1 MSFFTSLTGLNAATT
16 QLSVTSN
23 NIANA
28 GTTGFK
34 RSRSDFGDIFATSP
48 LQKASTVVGQGTA
61 LKQVTQE
68 FSQGNIEL
76 SGNSLD
82 LAVTGEGFF
91 PLRSADG
98 QDLFTRNGSF
108 LLDEQNTVVNS
119 AGQFLKVASV
129 DSLGKAD
136 FKAELIPLLIA
147 PKTVGEAVATD
158 DIDFAINF
166 PAESLPLTTID
177 ENNLE
182 KVKPFNSDDPSTYAK
197 SAAITIFDENG
208 NDFLLTFFYRRV
220 GVASANEPFNKW
232 QTHVVLDGQEITPA
246 LGQAT
251 SQSGTP
257 LFVDKYGNIVPE
269 DELPVVLNDNL
280 VFQKYNLDDLSSPN
294 VSEPAKAK
302 GGLVELPYL
311 SDEAGQNFAPVV
323 ATQTL
328 TSNRDELEN
337 VGTNSSVQ
345 MTLTADLGGGVT
357 ESIAL
362 QTTTAARGYVGF
374 VNSGD
379 VESGDV
385 VSIKLQEDGTS
396 GTDASVFTTAA
407 LPADAS
413 AAQIVTSLN
422 SANAVVGV
430 SNVED
435 LISTDVLEFIVTSAD
450 GQEYTFNNVAT
461 YGVDGTTPATL
472 TSLGDAETIV
482 DVVAGLTG
490 PAASPFTLSATDSGI
505 VVSQDRPSM
514 TLSVTGMDDLAY
526 TTGGETASVISLE
539 FSTQAGDSFAYTVN
553 ADELEALEATSVSW
567 TSGTDVDSV
576 TDRITL
582 AGHGYSTG
590 DQVTYSAT
598 TADTGLL
605 ADTYYVIVVDA
616 NTIQLAAS
624 SDDATA
630 NVAVALTGDGVSEQ
644 IAGVASSDVDLAT
657 LVSYL
662 NATPATGSN
671 FVFATNNAGTQLT
684 VTNGVSGDDRFDETS
699 SFKVGFTTAH
709 SVDETSTFAMTWN
722 SIGASLADG
731 DSDYS
736 TSQQFTLELGA
747 RNSIASG
754 DVALTENISSVSG
767 TALST
772 TATIQTNT
780 EYSFELEQDAS
791 GDTLNANLIKVA
803 RADGTNFKV
812 ALGGNHA
819 LSGDAALHE
828 HISTSANQLTTSY
841 SAATGNGSVLGST
854 PTTAD
859 IVEALNNSAA
869 GTGYRISASTTD
881 AFQFDVSRLDGTD
894 FIVTVDE
901 EPTGLTVGQNLLSGV
916 VSDVVTGLAAGD
928 STQISTNGVEGS
940 DLSQAFELTIDED
953 PNDANATDTI
963 MVDLSTMTRAENSA
977 LSGEQVA
984 ALMTQEINRQFGDQ
998 RYFNVSSDANRQFRV
1013 LFDEDGDDVTGTE
1026 ETSTPLQVV
1035 DVFIPASTQYTE
1047 DALAAEITSQ
1057 LRAATNTH
1065 ISVEYSRAS
1074 KGFVF
1079 SPEDDSSKLR
1089 ITNVPAEASLTGSL
1103 VPNTLFGLT
1112 TQSSDFTIDS
1122 RGRYPAEVVSN
1133 GAERLSRDSGQQR
1146 YGVSVEFLPNTE
1158 EGGVG
1163 GTFTIS
1169 SGTTGD
1175 ASAIR
1180 ITNVS
1185 DDAKTLFG
1193 FDSDNPSAVLEVVA
1207 EEGSTA
1213 VRGVISTAAK
1223 VFGKPVSIDPDE
1235 TFFIDDLSNQ
1245 FTVTVDSVTE
1255 TFRLPVGNYNLN
1267 SFKTALQN
1275 RINAMQDNRGN
1286 SISGVVADFDQTN
1299 EIFTFTSGT
1308 SGDSSFFQISGSSRY
1323 GLEGIDSSVGQTS
1336 TYRPPVT
1343 DQTSNGRPIYVTK
1356 DEDGVFREYSTDV
1369 TSGLSELPG
1378 SREFTTDPEYRPL
1391 FLDKGELTFDT
1402 AGNLI
1407 SPRGG
1412 ISLDNVVIG
1421 GSGNTLNLDIDYAGS
1436 TQFSGDF
1443 SVNSQSQNG
1452 QPNGS
1457 LVAVDIADDGL
1468 VTASYSNGTQDLKG
1482 KIVLSTFSTPNGLR
1496 QLGDSTFLESNES
1509 GAPTLGEPGG
1519 AGFGTIRAGA
1529 RERANVDLTSE
1540 LVDLITA
1547 QRNFQANAKAI
1558 ETSSTLTSTI
1568 INIRS

>member
-1 MSFFTSLTGLNAATT
+1 M
-16 QLSVTSN
+16 
-23 NIANA
+23 
-28 GTTGFK
+28 
-34 RSRSDFGDIFATSP
+34 
-48 LQKASTVVGQGTA
+48 
-61 LKQVTQE
+61 
-68 FSQGNIEL
+68 
-76 SGNSLD
+76 
-82 LAVTGEGFF
+82 
-91 PLRSADG
+91 
-98 QDLFTRNGSF
+98 
-108 LLDEQNTVVNS
+108 
-119 AGQFLKVASV
+119 
-129 DSLGKAD
+129 
-136 FKAELIPLLIA
+136 
-147 PKTVGEAVATD
+147 
-158 DIDFAINF
+158 
-166 PAESLPLTTID
+166 
-177 ENNLE
+177 
-182 KVKPFNSDDPSTYAK
+182 
-197 SAAITIFDENG
+197 
-208 NDFLLTFFYRRV
+208 
-220 GVASANEPFNKW
+220 
-232 QTHVVLDGQEITPA
+232 
-246 LGQAT
+246 
-251 SQSGTP
+251 
-257 LFVDKYGNIVPE
+257 
-269 DELPVVLNDNL
+269 
-280 VFQKYNLDDLSSPN
+280 
-294 VSEPAKAK
+294 
-302 GGLVELPYL
+302 
-311 SDEAGQNFAPVV
+311 
-323 ATQTL
+323 
-328 TSNRDELEN
+328 
-337 VGTNSSVQ
+337 
-345 MTLTADLGGGVT
+345 
-357 ESIAL
+357 
-362 QTTTAARGYVGF
+362 
-374 VNSGD
+374 
-379 VESGDV
+379 
-385 VSIKLQEDGTS
+385 
-396 GTDASVFTTAA
+396 
-407 LPADAS
+407 
-413 AAQIVTSLN
+413 
-422 SANAVVGV
+422 VGV
-430 SNVED
+430 SSVED
-435 LISTDVLEFIVTSAD
+435 LISTDVLEFVVTSAD

-461 YGVDGTTPATL
+461 YAVDGTTPATL
-472 TSLGDAETIV
+472 TSLGDAETLA

-490 PAASPFTLSATDSGI
+490 PAVSPFTLSATENGI

-514 TLSVTGMDDLAY
+514 TLSVTGMDDLSY
-526 TTGGETASVISLE
+526 TTGGETPSVIGLE
-539 FSTQAGDSFAYTVN
+539 FTTQAGDSFAYSVN
-553 ADELEALEATSVSW
+553 ADDLEALEASPVSW
-567 TSGTDVDSV
+567 TSGTDVAPL

-582 AGHGYSTG
+582 AGHGYTTG

-598 TADTGLL
+598 TADTGLT
-605 ADTYYVIVVDA
+605 AGTYYVIVVDA

-624 SDDATA
+624 STDATGGT
-630 NVAVALTGDGVSEQ
+630 AVALTGDGVGEQ
-644 IAGVASSDVDLAT
+644 IVGVASDDVDLAT

-662 NATPATGSN
+662 NANPATDSN
-671 FVFATNNAGTQLT
+671 LVFATNTAGTKLI
-684 VTNGVSGDDRFDETS
+684 VTNGVSGDDRFDETN
-699 SFKVGFTTAH
+699 SFKVGFATSH
-709 SVDETSTFAMTWN
+709 SVDETSTFAMTN
-722 SIGASLADG
+722 AGASLADG
-731 DSDYS
+731 DSGFS
-736 TSQQFTLELGA
+736 TTQQFTLKLGT

-754 DVALTENISSVSG
+754 DVALTENISSVSS
-767 TALST
+767 TAL
-772 TATIQTNT
+772 TATATGLTNT

-791 GDTLNANLIKVA
+791 GNTLNTNLIKVT

-812 ALGGNHA
+812 ALGGDHS

-828 HISTSANQLTTSY
+828 HISANSNQLTTSY
-841 SAATGNGSVLGST
+841 SASTTNGSVLGST
-854 PTTAD
+854 PTTAE

-869 GTGYRISASTTD
+869 GTGYRISASATD
-881 AFQFDVSRLDGTD
+881 AFQFVVSRVDGTD
-894 FIVTVDE
+894 FTVTVDE
-901 EPTGLTVGQNLLSGV
+901 EPSGLSTGQNLLSGV
-916 VSDVVTGLAAGD
+916 VSDVVTALSAGD
-928 STQISTNGVEGS
+928 VTQISTNGVEAY

-953 PNDANATDTI
+953 PNDANATDAI
-963 MVDLSTMTRAENSA
+963 MVDLSAMTRAENSA
-977 LSGEQVA
+977 LSGEEVA

-1013 LFDEDGDDVTGTE
+1013 LFDADGDDVTGLE

-1047 DALAAEITSQ
+1047 ESLAAEITSQ

-1122 RGRYPAEVVSN
+1122 RGRYPAEVIPN
-1133 GAERLSRDSGQQR
+1133 GSEQLSRDSGQQR
-1146 YGVSVEFLPNTE
+1146 YGVLVEFLPNTE

-1163 GTFTIS
+1163 GTFTIA
-1169 SGTTGD
+1169 SGETGD
-1175 ASAIR
+1175 TSAIR

-1213 VRGVISTAAK
+1213 VRGVESTAAK

-1286 SISGVVADFDQTN
+1286 SISGVVVDFDQTN

-1308 SGDSSFFQISGSSRY
+1308 SGDSSFFQVSGSSRY

-1336 TYRPPVT
+1336 TYRPPVSE
-1343 DQTSNGRPIYVTK
+1343 QTANGRPIYVTK
-1356 DEDGVFREYSTDV
+1356 DENGVFREYSTDV

-1378 SREFTTDPEYRPL
+1378 SREFTNDPEFRPL

-1407 SPRGG
+1407 SPLGG

-1421 GSGNTLNLDIDYAGS
+1421 GSGNTLNIDIDYAGS

>member
-158 DIDFAINF
+158 NIDFAINF

-182 KVKPFNSDDPSTYAK
+182 RIKPFNSEDSSTYAK

-251 SQSGTP
+251 AQSGTP

-294 VSEPAKAK
+294 VSQPAKAK

-311 SDEAGQNFAPVV
+311 SDEAGQNFAPVI
-323 ATQTL
+323 ASQTL
-328 TSNRDELEN
+328 TLNRDELEN
-337 VGTNSSVQ
+337 IGANSSIR
-345 MTLTADLGGGVT
+345 MTFTADLGGGVSEAT
-357 ESIAL
+357 TL
-362 QTTTAARGYVGF
+362 KTTTAARGYVGF

-385 VSIKLQEDGTS
+385 VSVKLQEDGTS
-396 GTDASVFTTAA
+396 GTDAAVFTTAA

-430 SNVED
+430 SSVED
-435 LISTDVLEFIVTSAD
+435 LISTDVLEFVVTSAD

-461 YGVDGTTPATL
+461 YAVDGTTPATL
-472 TSLGDAETIV
+472 TSLGDAETLA

-490 PAASPFTLSATDSGI
+490 PAVSPFTLSATENGI

-514 TLSVTGMDDLAY
+514 TLSVTGMDDLSY
-526 TTGGETASVISLE
+526 TTSGETPSVISLE
-539 FSTQAGDSFAYTVN
+539 FTTQAGDSFAYSVN
-553 ADELEALEATSVSW
+553 ADDLEALEASPVSW
-567 TSGTDVDSV
+567 TSGTDVAPL

-582 AGHGYSTG
+582 AGHGYTTG

-598 TADTGLL
+598 TADTGLT

-630 NVAVALTGDGVSEQ
+630 GTAVALTGDGVGEQ
-644 IAGVASSDVDLAT
+644 IVGVASDDVDLAT

-662 NATPATGSN
+662 NANPATDSN
-671 FVFATNNAGTQLT
+671 LVFATNTAGTKLI
-684 VTNGVSGDDRFDETS
+684 VTNGVSGDDRFDETN
-699 SFKVGFTTAH
+699 SFKVGFSTSH
-709 SVDETSTFAMTWN
+709 SVDETSTFAMTN
-722 SIGASLADG
+722 AGASLADG
-731 DSDYS
+731 DSGFS
-736 TSQQFTLELGA
+736 TTQQFTLKLGT

-754 DVALTENISSVSG
+754 DVALTENISSVSS
-767 TALST
+767 TAL
-772 TATIQTNT
+772 TATATGLTNT

-791 GDTLNANLIKVA
+791 GNTLNANLIKVT

-812 ALGGNHA
+812 ALGGDHS

-828 HISTSANQLTTSY
+828 HISANSNQLTTSY
-841 SAATGNGSVLGST
+841 SASTTNGSVLGST
-854 PTTAD
+854 PTTAE

-869 GTGYRISASTTD
+869 GTGYRISASATD
-881 AFQFDVSRLDGTD
+881 AFQFVVSRVDGTD
-894 FIVTVDE
+894 FTVTVDE
-901 EPTGLTVGQNLLSGV
+901 EPSGLSTGQNLLSGV
-916 VSDVVTGLAAGD
+916 VSDVVTALSAGD
-928 STQISTNGVEGS
+928 VTQISTNGEEAY

-953 PNDANATDTI
+953 PNDANATDAI

-977 LSGEQVA
+977 LSGEEVA

-998 RYFNVSSDANRQFRV
+998 RYFNVSSDANRQIRV
-1013 LFDEDGDDVTGTE
+1013 LFDADGDDVTGTE

-1047 DALAAEITSQ
+1047 ESLAAEITSQ

-1122 RGRYPAEVVSN
+1122 RGRYPAEVIPN
-1133 GAERLSRDSGQQR
+1133 GSEQLSRDSGQQR
-1146 YGVSVEFLPNTE
+1146 YGVLVEFLPNTE

-1163 GTFTIS
+1163 GTFTIA
-1169 SGTTGD
+1169 SGQTGD
-1175 ASAIR
+1175 TSAIR

-1213 VRGVISTAAK
+1213 VRGVESTAAK

-1286 SISGVVADFDQTN
+1286 SISGVVVDFDQTN

-1308 SGDSSFFQISGSSRY
+1308 SGDSSFFQVSGSSRY

-1343 DQTSNGRPIYVTK
+1343 EQTANGRPIYVTK
-1356 DEDGVFREYSTDV
+1356 DENGVFREYSTDV

-1378 SREFTTDPEYRPL
+1378 SREFTNDPEFRPL

-1407 SPRGG
+1407 SPLGG

-1421 GSGNTLNLDIDYAGS
+1421 GSGNTLNIDIDYAGS

-1509 GAPTLGEPGG
+1509 GRPTLGEPGG

>member
-158 DIDFAINF
+158 NIDFAINF

-182 KVKPFNSDDPSTYAK
+182 QIKPFNPEDSSTYAK

-251 SQSGTP
+251 AQSGIP

-311 SDEAGQNFAPVV
+311 SDEAGQNFAPVI
-323 ATQTL
+323 ASQTL
-328 TSNRDELEN
+328 TLNRDELEN
-337 VGTNSSVQ
+337 VGANASIQ
-345 MTLTADLGGGVT
+345 MTLTADLGGGLSEAT
-357 ESIAL
+357 TL
-362 QTTTAARGYVGF
+362 KTTTAARGYVGF

-396 GTDASVFTTAA
+396 GTDAAVFTTAA

-413 AAQIVTSLN
+413 ATQIVTSLN

-430 SNVED
+430 SSVED
-435 LISTDVLEFIVTSAD
+435 LISTDVLEFVVTSAD

-461 YGVDGTTPATL
+461 YAVDGTTPATL
-472 TSLGDAETIV
+472 TSLGDAETLA

-490 PAASPFTLSATDSGI
+490 PAVSPFTLSATENGI
-505 VVSQDRPSM
+505 VVSQDRPSI
-514 TLSVTGMDDLAY
+514 TLSVAGMDDLSY
-526 TTGGETASVISLE
+526 TTGGETPSVIGLE
-539 FSTQAGDSFAYTVN
+539 FTTQAGDSFAYSVN
-553 ADELEALEATSVSW
+553 ADDLEALEATPVSW
-567 TSGTDVDSV
+567 TSGTDVAPL
-576 TDRITL
+576 TDRITIT
-582 AGHGYSTG
+582 GHGFTTG

-598 TADTGLL
+598 TADTGLS
-605 ADTYYVIVVDA
+605 AGTYFVIVVDA

-630 NVAVALTGDGVSEQ
+630 GTAVALTGDGVGEQ
-644 IAGVASSDVDLAT
+644 IVGVASDDVDLAT

-662 NATPATGSN
+662 NANPATDSTL
-671 FVFATNNAGTQLT
+671 VFATNTAGTKLI
-684 VTNGVSGDDRFDETS
+684 VTNGVSGDARFDETN
-699 SFKVGFTTAH
+699 SFKVGFTTSH
-709 SVDETSTFAMTWN
+709 SVDETSTFAMT
-722 SIGASLADG
+722 SAGVSLADG
-731 DSDYS
+731 DSSFS
-736 TSQQFTLELGA
+736 TTQQFTLKLGA
-747 RNSIASG
+747 RNSVASG

-772 TATIQTNT
+772 TATALTNT
-780 EYSFELEQDAS
+780 DYAFELEQDPS
-791 GDTLNANLIKVA
+791 GNTLNPNLIKVT

-812 ALGGNHA
+812 ALGGDHS

-828 HISTSANQLTTSY
+828 HISANSNQLTTSY
-841 SAATGNGSVLGST
+841 SASTTNGSVLTST
-854 PTTAD
+854 PTTAE

-869 GTGYRISASTTD
+869 GTGYRISASATD
-881 AFQFDVSRLDGTD
+881 AFQFVVSRVDGTD
-894 FIVTVDE
+894 FTVTVDE
-901 EPTGLTVGQNLLSGV
+901 EPAGLSTGQNLLSGV
-916 VSDVVTGLAAGD
+916 ISDVVTALSAGD
-928 STQISTNGVEGS
+928 VTQISTNGVEAF

-953 PNDANATDTI
+953 PNDANATDAI
-963 MVDLSTMTRAENSA
+963 MVDLSAMTRAENSA
-977 LSGEQVA
+977 LSGEEVA

-998 RYFNVSSDANRQFRV
+998 RFFNVSSDANRQFRV
-1013 LFDEDGDDVTGTE
+1013 LFDADGDDVTGTE

-1047 DALAAEITSQ
+1047 ESLAAEITSQ
-1057 LRAATNTH
+1057 LRAATSTH
-1065 ISVEYSRAS
+1065 ITVEYSRAS

-1103 VPNTLFGLT
+1103 VPNTLFGLA

-1122 RGRYPAEVVSN
+1122 RGRYPAEVIPN

-1146 YGVSVEFLPNTE
+1146 YGVLVEFLPNTE

-1163 GTFTIS
+1163 GTFTIA

-1175 ASAIR
+1175 TSAIR

-1193 FDSDNPSAVLEVVA
+1193 FDSDNPSAVLEVIA

-1213 VRGVISTAAK
+1213 VRGVESTAAK

-1286 SISGVVADFDQTN
+1286 SISGVVVDFDQTN

-1308 SGDSSFFQISGSSRY
+1308 SGDSSFFQVSGSSRY

-1336 TYRPPVT
+1336 TYRPPVSE
-1343 DQTSNGRPIYVTK
+1343 QTENGRPIYVTK
-1356 DEDGVFREYSTDV
+1356 DENGVFREYSTDV

-1378 SREFTTDPEYRPL
+1378 SREFTNDPEFRPL

-1407 SPRGG
+1407 SPLGG

-1421 GSGNTLNLDIDYAGS
+1421 GSGNTLNIDIDYAGS

>member
-1 MSFFTSLTGLNAATT
+1 MGLSEATT
-16 QLSVTSN
+16 
-23 NIANA
+23 
-28 GTTGFK
+28 
-34 RSRSDFGDIFATSP
+34 
-48 LQKASTVVGQGTA
+48 
-61 LKQVTQE
+61 LK
-68 FSQGNIEL
+68 
-76 SGNSLD
+76 
-82 LAVTGEGFF
+82 
-91 PLRSADG
+91 
-98 QDLFTRNGSF
+98 
-108 LLDEQNTVVNS
+108 
-119 AGQFLKVASV
+119 
-129 DSLGKAD
+129 
-136 FKAELIPLLIA
+136 
-147 PKTVGEAVATD
+147 
-158 DIDFAINF
+158 
-166 PAESLPLTTID
+166 
-177 ENNLE
+177 
-182 KVKPFNSDDPSTYAK
+182 
-197 SAAITIFDENG
+197 
-208 NDFLLTFFYRRV
+208 
-220 GVASANEPFNKW
+220 
-232 QTHVVLDGQEITPA
+232 
-246 LGQAT
+246 
-251 SQSGTP
+251 
-257 LFVDKYGNIVPE
+257 
-269 DELPVVLNDNL
+269 
-280 VFQKYNLDDLSSPN
+280 
-294 VSEPAKAK
+294 
-302 GGLVELPYL
+302 
-311 SDEAGQNFAPVV
+311 
-323 ATQTL
+323 
-328 TSNRDELEN
+328 
-337 VGTNSSVQ
+337 
-345 MTLTADLGGGVT
+345 
-357 ESIAL
+357 
-362 QTTTAARGYVGF
+362 TTTAARGYVGF

-396 GTDASVFTTAA
+396 GTDAAVFTTAA

-430 SNVED
+430 SSVED
-435 LISTDVLEFIVTSAD
+435 LISTDVLEFVVTSAD

-461 YGVDGTTPATL
+461 YAVDGTTPATL
-472 TSLGDAETIV
+472 TSLGDAETLA

-490 PAASPFTLSATDSGI
+490 PAVSPFTLSATENGI

-514 TLSVTGMDDLAY
+514 TLSVTGMDDLSY
-526 TTGGETASVISLE
+526 TTGGETPSVIGLE
-539 FSTQAGDSFAYTVN
+539 FTTQAGDSFGYSVN
-553 ADELEALEATSVSW
+553 ADDLEALEASPVSW
-567 TSGTDVDSV
+567 TSGTDVAPL

-582 AGHGYSTG
+582 AGHGYTTG

-598 TADTGLL
+598 TADTGLS
-605 ADTYYVIVVDA
+605 AGTYFVIVVDA

-630 NVAVALTGDGVSEQ
+630 GTAVALTGDGVGEQ
-644 IAGVASSDVDLAT
+644 IVGVASDDVDLAT

-662 NATPATGSN
+662 NANPATDSTL
-671 FVFATNNAGTQLT
+671 VFATNTAGTKLI
-684 VTNGVSGDDRFDETS
+684 VTNGVSGDDRFDETN
-699 SFKVGFTTAH
+699 SFKVGFATSH
-709 SVDETSTFAMTWN
+709 SVDETSTFAMTN
-722 SIGASLADG
+722 AGASLADG
-731 DSDYS
+731 DSGFS
-736 TSQQFTLELGA
+736 TTQQFTLKLGT

-767 TALST
+767 TAL
-772 TATIQTNT
+772 TATATGLTNT

-791 GDTLNANLIKVA
+791 GNTLNANLIKVT

-812 ALGGNHA
+812 ALGGDHS

-828 HISTSANQLTTSY
+828 HISANSNQLTTSY
-841 SAATGNGSVLGST
+841 SASTTNGSVLAST
-854 PTTAD
+854 PTTAE

-869 GTGYRISASTTD
+869 GTGYRISASATD
-881 AFQFDVSRLDGTD
+881 AFQFVVSRVDGTD
-894 FIVTVDE
+894 FTVTVDA
-901 EPTGLTVGQNLLSGV
+901 EPAGLSTGQNLLSGV
-916 VSDVVTGLAAGD
+916 VSDVVTALSAGD
-928 STQISTNGVEGS
+928 VTQISTNGVEAF

-953 PNDANATDTI
+953 PNDANATDAI
-963 MVDLSTMTRAENSA
+963 MVDLSAMTRAENSA
-977 LSGEQVA
+977 LSGEEVA

-998 RYFNVSSDANRQFRV
+998 RFFNVSSDANRQFRV
-1013 LFDEDGDDVTGTE
+1013 LFDADGDDVTGTE

-1047 DALAAEITSQ
+1047 ESLAAEITSQ

-1065 ISVEYSRAS
+1065 ITVEYSRAS

-1122 RGRYPAEVVSN
+1122 RGRYPAEVIPN

-1146 YGVSVEFLPNTE
+1146 YGVLVEFLPNTE

-1163 GTFTIS
+1163 GTFTIA

-1175 ASAIR
+1175 TSAIR

-1213 VRGVISTAAK
+1213 VRGVESTAAK

-1286 SISGVVADFDQTN
+1286 SISGVVVDFDQTN

-1308 SGDSSFFQISGSSRY
+1308 SGDSSFFQVSGSSRY

-1343 DQTSNGRPIYVTK
+1343 EQTANGRPIYVTK
-1356 DEDGVFREYSTDV
+1356 DENGVFREYSTDV

-1378 SREFTTDPEYRPL
+1378 SREFTNDPEFRPL

-1407 SPRGG
+1407 SPLGG

-1421 GSGNTLNLDIDYAGS
+1421 GSGNTLNIDIDYAGS